1 MQNLII
7 NIFIVLSVVA
17 FAFTV
22 VFCNSDEAQAAPKSK
37 KKVKASLTQEQLD
50 DMNKKI
56 NTLTRK
62 VYSNSLFSPQDNETM
77 ITIKLDL
84 DDAMIKTVSPE
95 YAPLYYLEANLLKKR
110 NYKNEAIDCYQ
121 TILENFADT
130 AFAPK
135 AKQELLKMGVTIEEP
150 QEETSE
156 EEDFE

>member
-1 MQNLII
+1 MQNLIK

>member
-1 MQNLII
+1 MQNLIK
-7 NIFIVLSVVA
+7 NIFIALSVVA

-50 DMNKKI
+50 DMNTKI

>member
-1 MQNLII
+1 MQNLIK
-7 NIFIVLSVVA
+7 NIFIALSVVT
-17 FAFTV
+17 FVFTI
-22 VFCNSDEAQAAPKSK
+22 VFCGSDEAQAAAKSK
-37 KKVKASLTQEQLD
+37 KKAKASLTQEQLD
-50 DMNKKI
+50 DMSKKI

-110 NYKNEAIDCYQ
+110 NYQNEAVDCYQ

-135 AKQELLKMGVTIEEP
+135 ARQELIKMGITIEES
-150 QEETSE
+150 QEQLAE
-156 EEDFE
+156 EESE

>member
-1 MQNLII
+1 MQNLIK
-7 NIFIVLSVVA
+7 NIFIALSVVA

-135 AKQELLKMGVTIEEP
+135 AKQELLKMGITIEEP

>member
-1 MQNLII
+1 MQNLIK
-7 NIFIVLSVVA
+7 NIFIALSVVA